1 MSVPG
6 EAQIHMLPVF
16 PGVGEGIK
24 GWRLAHSTDNR
35 SRRKSFRRMKEGTL
49 QDGRE
54 GGFNTDV
61 GRDFILCEVCVL
73 IHSRTFCPSV
83 RRAAN

>member
-1 MSVPG
+1 
-6 EAQIHMLPVF
+6 MLPVF
-16 PGVGEGIK
+16 PSVGEGIK

-35 SRRKSFRRMKEGTL
+35 SRRKFFRRMEEGTL
-49 QDGRE
+49 QDGS
-54 GGFNTDV
+54 GGGGAFNTDV
-61 GRDFILCEVCVL
+61 GEDFILCEVCVL